1 MKETKVYIDELPEG
15 CFECPCSHEDFAEC
29 KWCQAFS
36 HGLLTYIPDTTY
48 TKERLE
54 DCPLKSLHEYKKELV
69 AKVLKEVEDSFTAYL
84 PLKNR
89 TGAWFYG
96 RLNEILKKYQKE
108 FEDE

>member
-1 MKETKVYIDELPEG
+1 MNNKIYIVKRPSGSYDTKLYVKVNREEIEQYLKNSHSGINAIIDGNTNGIHFYLM
-15 CFECPCSHEDFAEC
+15 SDKDLSDHD
-29 KWCQAFS
+29 
-36 HGLLTYIPDTTY
+36 
-48 TKERLE
+48 
-54 DCPLKSLHEYKKELV
+54 KELV
-69 AKVLKEVEDSFTAYL
+69 EKVLKEVEDSFTAYL

>member
-1 MKETKVYIDELPEG
+1 MKIYVDKMPKATGQGVENQEELEIRMIFDG
-15 CFECPCSHEDFAEC
+15 NKTADIELIHD
-29 KWCQAFS
+29 
-36 HGLLTYIPDTTY
+36 HD
-48 TKERLE
+48 
-54 DCPLKSLHEYKKELV
+54 KELI

-108 FEDE
+108 FEDGK

>member
-1 MKETKVYIDELPEG
+1 MRDKEDYL
-15 CFECPCSHEDFAEC
+15 EDFSSRICVVDDMPMEIL
-29 KWCQAFS
+29 KMHLYMF
-36 HGLLTYIPDTTY
+36 D
-48 TKERLE
+48 E
-54 DCPLKSLHEYKKELV
+54 DEMKQHDKELV
-69 AKVLKEVEDSFTAYL
+69 ARVLKEVEENFTKYL